1 MLVVSRGCCRHVP
14 YWSPAPSARP
24 RPKADS
30 PAQQRFDFRPH
41 QSAQVLV
48 RQARL
53 QLAIIAQ
60 EAMQGAPYID
70 GYLLEHNC

>member
-30 PAQQRFDFRPH
+30 PAQQRFDSRTH

-53 QLAIIAQ
+53 QLANIAEEPSQ
-60 EAMQGAPYID
+60 SAPDICWYI
-70 GYLLEHNC
+70 LEHNC